1 MKFTFHTFKMG
12 DVEDVE
18 IYASYPI
25 DAWQKTEQGRW
36 VTERCKDLAWQ
47 TVSDY
52 SNFGHHVAITGSIDN
67 PLEIT
72 EYLLRWPDK
81 K

>member
-47 TVSDY
+47 TVWLSLAVLTIRLKSQNTY
-52 SNFGHHVAITGSIDN
+52 
-67 PLEIT
+67 
-72 EYLLRWPDK
+72 
-81 K
+81 

>member
-36 VTERCKDLAWQ
+36 VMEHCKDLTWQ
-47 TVSDY
+47 TMSDI
-52 SNFGHHVAITGSIDN
+52 AILDTVWLSLAVLTIRLKSQN
-67 PLEIT
+67 T
-72 EYLLRWPDK
+72 Y
-81 K
+81 